1 MASKK
6 DSKKS
11 DGEQLLEA
19 AIFGIALGI
28 AAGAVIIYLNQRK
41 EPQQ

>member
-6 DSKKS
+6 ESKKS

-19 AIFGIALGI
+19 AIFAIAIGV
-28 AAGAVIIYLNQRK
+28 AAGAVISYLNQK
-41 EPQQ
+41 KDSQ

>member
-6 DSKKS
+6 ESKKS

-19 AIFGIALGI
+19 AIFGVALAI
-28 AAGAVIIYLNQRK
+28 AAGAVLSFLNQK
-41 EPQQ
+41 K